1 MDFAYLITLGSLLSP
16 LSLQDLD
23 YLEIIWDLMQEW
35 QCSWEGWKV
44 ITFGSLDTEGMGHQ
58 AQVLLKR
65 LNKVAR
71 EVKVRDFSFS

>member
-1 MDFAYLITLGSLLSP
+1 M
-16 LSLQDLD
+16 
-23 YLEIIWDLMQEW
+23 
-35 QCSWEGWKV
+35 